1 MLLTQLIARAALV
14 LIALA
19 GVARATP
26 QEYFAIHI
34 VDEQTGR
41 GVPLVYLNTTFHA
54 EYVTDSNGYVA
65 FLEPGLMDG
74 RDVWFDI
81 ASYGYESPSGAF
93 GSKGMALKPT
103 PGGVAEI
110 KLKRQMIAERLY
122 RLTGYGIYRD
132 TVLLGKTPPI
142 REPLLNAQVT
152 GQDTVQTAIYRNRM
166 LWLWQDTDRVGFTL
180 GCFSMT
186 GATSPLPDN
195 LDPQRGIDFTY
206 FVNKPGEF
214 ARAMAQVG
222 GQPAWIDGLTVVKDP
237 AGEEKLLARYAIVN
251 HEMATQEAGLCL
263 YNDAKDVLE
272 KYKPFENRG
281 QGQPTPRG
289 HAIVIRDGQDRY
301 IYYPGNVRVKADF
314 ESASDPTKYEGFTCL
329 GDDGQPNRHDGKLVW
344 AWLRRARPIDLG
356 AANDLVRHKRIAA
369 EESPFRVVDA
379 LTGKPVNVA
388 GGSVAWNAYLR
399 KWTLLFGQNGGDSY
413 LGELWF
419 SVANSPEGPW
429 MAACKVATHAMPKN
443 NNDCYNPVQHDEL
456 QREGGR
462 VIYFSGTFVNTFS
475 GNPAKTPYYDYNN
488 LFYRLDVSDPR
499 LKFSDPPPGLTRE
512 TPDQTP

>member
-1 MLLTQLIARAALV
+1 MLPTQLIARAALLLV
-14 LIALA
+14 ALA
-19 GVARATP
+19 AVARATP
-26 QEYFAIHI
+26 QEYFGIHV

-41 GVPLVYLNTTFHA
+41 GVPLVYLRTTFHA

-93 GSKGMALKPT
+93 GSKGMALRPT
-103 PGGVAEI
+103 PGGGAEI

-142 REPLLNAQVT
+142 REPLLSAQVT
-152 GQDTVQTAIYRNRM
+152 GQDTVQTAIYRDRM
-166 LWLWQDTDRVGFTL
+166 LWFWQDTDRIGFTL

-186 GATSPLPDN
+186 GATSALPGD

-222 GQPAWIDGLTVVKDP
+222 GQPAWIDGLTVVKDS
-237 AGEEKLLARYAIVN
+237 AGGEKLLARYAVVN
-251 HEMATQEAGLCL
+251 HEMVTQDAGLCL

-272 KYKPFENRG
+272 KYKPFVNRG

-289 HAIVIRDGQDRY
+289 HAIAIRDGQDRY

-314 ESASDPTKYEGFTCL
+314 ESASDLSKYEGFTCL
-329 GDDGQPNRHDGKLVW
+329 GDDGQPNRQDGKLVW
-344 AWLRRARPIDLG
+344 AWVRGARPIDVS
-356 AANDLVRHKRIAA
+356 AANELVRRKLIDAA
-369 EESPFRVVDA
+369 ESPFRIVDA
-379 LTGKPVNVA
+379 LTGKPVKMA
-388 GGSVAWNAYLR
+388 GGSVAWNAHLK
-399 KWTLLFGQNGGDSY
+399 KWTLLFGQTGGDSY

-429 MAACKVATHAMPKN
+429 TVACKVATHAMPKN

-456 QREGGR
+456 QREDGR

-475 GNPAKTPYYDYNN
+475 GNAAKTPYYDYNN

-499 LKFSDPPPGLTRE
+499 LKFPDPPPGRTRE
-512 TPDQTP
+512 TPDQKP